1 MRAGLW
7 CWIGGCGTVGWDTES
22 AILLSLA
29 FYSMPLS
36 LYLAVHRTFIPLFS
50 ALVVLSW
57 LLLLG
62 KLTNHLA
69 ERSKSNN

>member
-36 LYLAVHRTFIPLFS
+36 LYLAVHRTFIQCTSSPE
-50 ALVVLSW
+50 
-57 LLLLG
+57 
-62 KLTNHLA
+62 LA
-69 ERSKSNN
+69 SVAGQVDNPFGREKQIQ